1 MPTIVTASELRTIL
15 GVSSSLYSDAY
26 LNDIIDAAEA
36 ITLPMLTSYSVRIS
50 KVERVDDFAI
60 FTTAGAHPFSVGQS
74 VIVTGV
80 NATFNGTHT
89 VTDTGPSYYFTFPTY
104 PYPAT
109 FAYTLENTE
118 FSVSLAGA
126 DVTQFNVIPAG
137 LAVLSG
143 ASTYVGNAAVEAA
156 ILSISVEIFQART
169 AAGGSIEGVDFAVT
183 PYRLSKN
190 LLAKVTGLLGP
201 YLDTNA
207 MVG

>member
-1 MPTIVTASELRTIL
+1 MPTIVTATELRTIL
-15 GVSSSLYSDAY
+15 GVSSSLYNDAY

-36 ITLPMLTSYSVRIS
+36 ITLPMLVSYNCRIS

-60 FTTAGAHPFSVGQS
+60 YTTATAHPFSVGQS

-80 NATFNGTHT
+80 NSTFNGTHT
-89 VTDTGPSYYFTFPTY
+89 ITDVGPTFYFNFPTY
-104 PYPAT
+104 PYPPSYS
-109 FAYTLENTE
+109 YTLDNTE
-118 FSVSLAGA
+118 FTVALNGA
-126 DVTQFNVIPAG
+126 DVKEFNVIPAG
-137 LAVLSG
+137 LATLTG

-156 ILSISVEIFQART
+156 ILAICVEIFQART
-169 AAGGSIEGVDFAVT
+169 AAGGSIEGIDFAVT

>member
-36 ITLPMLTSYSVRIS
+36 ITLPMLVSYSVRIA

-74 VIVTGV
+74 VVVTGV

-89 VTDTGPSYYFTFPTY
+89 VTDTGPSYYFTFPSY

-118 FSVSLAGA
+118 FSVALSGA

-143 ASTYVGNAAVEAA
+143 ASTYVGNSAVEAA

-169 AAGGSIEGVDFAVT
+169 AAGGSIEGVDFAVS

-201 YLDTNA
+201 YLDTSA

>member
-1 MPTIVTASELRTIL
+1 MPTIVTATELRTIL
-15 GVSSSLYSDAY
+15 GVSSSLYNDAY

-36 ITLPMLTSYSVRIS
+36 ITLPMLVSYSVRIS

-60 FTTAGAHPFSVGQS
+60 FSTAGAHPFSVGQS

-118 FSVSLAGA
+118 FTVALQGD
-126 DVTQFNVIPAG
+126 DVKQFNVIPAG

-143 ASTYVGNAAVEAA
+143 ASTYVGNSAVEAA

-169 AAGGSIEGVDFAVT
+169 AAGGAIEGVDFAVS